1 MTESHLPS
9 FPLPPPPPPLYCISQ
24 ASPITVSIPRQATN
38 GRPPSPLRTMA
49 PWAPRRLSCC
59 KASMPHRP
67 ATPLS
72 STWPARISIRAQ
84 VCTRLSFIQWLIW
97 FMRLTHH
104 PAIHLNKR
112 QREGK
117 GPVHPRGLLDVRCMF
132 VALMKA
138 FSSCLWIRGSHY
150 PWLCICRYVLYV
162 LGKLDLTAAKILV
175 QLTRTY
181 GTCVCISH
189 SRVCSDTYVLHAP

>member
-1 MTESHLPS
+1 MFSCTKHFRLFLRFVNSFTAAHCWRGETAKCLFIFRYEALPHNITMQNPIFPNDGVQPSS
-9 FPLPPPPPPLYCISQ
+9 FPLPPPPLYCISQ
-24 ASPITVSIPRQATN
+24 ASPIMVSILHQATN
-38 GRPPSPLRTMA
+38 GHPPSPLRTMA

-112 QREGK
+112 QSEGK

-132 VALMKA
+132 VTLMKA
-138 FSSCLWIRGSHY
+138 FSSCLLIR
-150 PWLCICRYVLYV
+150 
-162 LGKLDLTAAKILV
+162 
-175 QLTRTY
+175 
-181 GTCVCISH
+181 
-189 SRVCSDTYVLHAP
+189 